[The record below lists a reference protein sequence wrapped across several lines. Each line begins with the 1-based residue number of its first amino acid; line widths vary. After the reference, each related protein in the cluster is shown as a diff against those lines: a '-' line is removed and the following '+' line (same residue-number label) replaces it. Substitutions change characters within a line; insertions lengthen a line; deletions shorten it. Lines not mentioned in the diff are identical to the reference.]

1 MELWETFRVWF
12 LGLGEQYGVNPVV
25 FGTLYVGTMPLF
37 TISLGW
43 VIRNLRRNK
52 PVFIPLI
59 LTGIFFISAYL
70 YLIVV
75 GKNIPTWV
83 YVFIVSMIILGIVAT
98 IQKIRTSRH

>member
-1 MELWETFRVWF
+1 MELWETFRIWF
-12 LGLGEQYGVNPVV
+12 LSLGEQYGVNPVI

-43 VIRNLRRNK
+43 VIKNLRQDK
-52 PVFIPLI
+52 PVFLPLL

-83 YVFIVSMIILGIVAT
+83 YVLILSMIIIGIIGT
-98 IQKIRTSRH
+98 IQKVRTSRK